1 MFQNAIELAGH
12 FTRPVFTLA
21 RTYGSH
27 TVMPGAQ
34 TLFFVNEDGWAV
46 TTKHTAQLLLSAG
59 QIEKR
64 YAEFKAKREALTI
77 QYGIPYDDMP
87 DPEYD
92 QALANLTAEYKY
104 TTGTICQLKVNFIDC
119 VDKISRFECKFHKT
133 QDLALIKFEGWE
145 KRAYRGYAK
154 FAASTDIVKPGK
166 FLCRIGYP
174 YPEFKNFTY
183 DEAEDTIRWTQ
194 EGNKTSPRF
203 PSLGMVTRLIGAD
216 GKLVGIELNS
226 PAPIGI
232 DGGPVIGENGLVYG
246 MHVGTTPLKLGQ
258 CIHAEIIKAFLDE
271 NDVKYYVDK
280 GPKGGIAATSV
291 ITPELLTK
299 QNPGG
304 MMN

>member
-21 RTYGSH
+21 RTYGNQN
-27 TVMPGAQ
+27 VIPGAQ
-34 TLFFVNEDGWAV
+34 TLFFVNEEGWAV
-46 TTKHTAQLLLSAG
+46 TCKHTAQLLLSAG

-64 YAEFKAKREALTI
+64 WTEFKEKREKLVI
-77 QYGIPYDDMP
+77 EYGIPYDDMP
-87 DPEYD
+87 YPEYE
-92 QALANLTAEYKY
+92 QALANLAAEYKY
-104 TTGTICQLKVNFIDC
+104 NGNTLCQLKVNFIDC
-119 VDKISRFECKFHKT
+119 VDNMTRFECKFHPT
-133 QDLALIKFEGWE
+133 QDLALIKFEGWN
-145 KRAYRGYAK
+145 KLGYRVYAK

-166 FLCRIGYP
+166 FLCSIGYP

-183 DEAEDTIRWTQ
+183 DEAEDTIKWTP
-194 EGNKTSPRF
+194 EGHKTSPRF

-216 GKLVGIELNS
+216 GKLVGIELSS

-246 MHVGTTPLKLGQ
+246 MYVGTNPLKLGQ
-258 CIHAEIIKAFLDE
+258 CVHAEIIKEFLDK
-271 NDVKYYVDK
+271 NGVKYYVDK

-291 ITPELLTK
+291 LTPDLLTK

-304 MMN
+304 MIN